1 MFTGAFTDAVFY
13 PLHDRGVC
21 AVVGD
26 NKDDRCADSN
36 GAGKTTLVM
45 APMWALTGTSDLRV
59 EGGAGKALTK
69 TDVVNDFSKS
79 ARVKLEGTADGVP
92 FWVER
97 RVSRSKLLSLRYG
110 VGDEERTMADSRL
123 TQAAMERDL
132 GASVAARIAFHGQH
146 TVGQLLDAN
155 DATLKAAL
163 GELVDADTWAEAK
176 ALSRKRVSEAR
187 KHAAALGADASAR
200 SDYVRRTESRLALA
214 RNAAADWAA
223 EVERNIARLEGDER
237 RAASS
242 LGLALGQCAV
252 SSDAL
257 RAASARWDAEEAAA
271 SAAADAAMF
280 PAGSDD
286 TMDRGGGNVFEVDEA
301 AIAMKAASLEEDAER
316 AREYARE
323 LQGKEAAAR
332 ALAAQAHQAVG
343 KFAGASRTG
352 LGSTGSTPG
361 HVHIEDEGGVGVCT
375 TCLQPIDPRHHTDT
389 LDQLKKDAEATR
401 VEHVEAA
408 AALRAAE
415 AEVAA
420 VDRRRREDAAA
431 ANRARADA
439 RTNAAAAQQRVR
451 DAQARLRA
459 VREGRVNAHV
469 VAAALARAD
478 AVLASSP
485 VPPHRGDQTPRI
497 PTAGPA
503 LVSLVESAT
512 SEAERL
518 FRNLNERVQDRAS
531 AAAAAAANPHEREV
545 ASLESQ
551 VESESAEVKVRQAE
565 VAKAENALATAQ
577 RADSAFG
584 TRGIQ
589 SYLFEGALGELSA
602 RVGNYM
608 DALTGG
614 ALAMELRPAAA
625 GDVPATR
632 RKRRS
637 KKDEDES
644 EAASTAEPSSA
655 AAEKIEKVIFA
666 RSHDGERVQRS
677 LRQLSGGERRRAA
690 LALAL
695 AHADLASARGGVG
708 CDLLV
713 LDEVLQH
720 LDGEGIARVAAL
732 LRSLPRGTVLL
743 TSQADSATSHL
754 FDVVDRVF
762 KTNGASG
769 VATGCDTSV
778 GEEDD
783 EEEFTAEFS

>member
-1 MFTGAFTDAVFY
+1 M
-13 PLHDRGVC
+13 
-21 AVVGD
+21 
-26 NKDDRCADSN
+26 
-36 GAGKTTLVM
+36 
-45 APMWALTGTSDLRV
+45 
-59 EGGAGKALTK
+59 
-69 TDVVNDFSKS
+69 
-79 ARVKLEGTADGVP
+79 
-92 FWVER
+92 
-97 RVSRSKLLSLRYG
+97 
-110 VGDEERTMADSRL
+110 
-123 TQAAMERDL
+123 
-132 GASVAARIAFHGQH
+132 
-146 TVGQLLDAN
+146 
-155 DATLKAAL
+155 
-163 GELVDADTWAEAK
+163 
-176 ALSRKRVSEAR
+176 
-187 KHAAALGADASAR
+187 
-200 SDYVRRTESRLALA
+200 
-214 RNAAADWAA
+214 
-223 EVERNIARLEGDER
+223 
-237 RAASS
+237 
-242 LGLALGQCAV
+242 
-252 SSDAL
+252 
-257 RAASARWDAEEAAA
+257 
-271 SAAADAAMF
+271 
-280 PAGSDD
+280 
-286 TMDRGGGNVFEVDEA
+286 
-301 AIAMKAASLEEDAER
+301 
-316 AREYARE
+316 
-323 LQGKEAAAR
+323 
-332 ALAAQAHQAVG
+332 
-343 KFAGASRTG
+343 
-352 LGSTGSTPG
+352 
-361 HVHIEDEGGVGVCT
+361 CT

-551 VESESAEVKVRQAE
+551 VESESAEVKARQAE

-632 RKRRS
+632 RKRRG

-769 VATGCDTSV
+769 VATGCDTSIR
-778 GEEDD
+778 EEDD